1 MHERTPSATPTSVAV
16 VDRTE
21 PTTAPP
27 TAPAAPSTVRQIPT
41 RRVSF
46 DETLA
51 RLPKHFAEDGDLL
64 LSHIFAAMSAFFP
77 DGEDFFVRS
86 VRRFRSQITDPE
98 LTAQVAGFIGQEAVH
113 GRQHRAF
120 NQRLGELGYPTPV
133 FERLTKRSLAIRERV
148 FTAKAN
154 LAATAALEHFT
165 ATFAELLLTDEET
178 RLAPGDAGVRD
189 LLLWHA
195 LEESE
200 HKSVAFDVYRA
211 VGGSER
217 TRIITMKGIRIG
229 FILALTVQTAVS
241 VAGDSATY
249 EKGRL
254 RASAKRLRSSPAL
267 RREIWDRLREY
278 DRPGFHPDDRDTD
291 ELVARWRDEL
301 FGADG
306 SLNHRLGR
314 SGAAA

>member
-1 MHERTPSATPTSVAV
+1 MHERTHSATPTSVAV
-16 VDRTE
+16 VDRSE
-21 PTTAPP
+21 PGSDGQTSGPG
-27 TAPAAPSTVRQIPT
+27 TAPATAAAVRQIPT
-41 RRVSF
+41 RRISF

-51 RLPKHFAEDGDLL
+51 ELPKHFAADQDLL

-77 DGEDFFVRS
+77 DGEDYFVRS
-86 VRRFRSQITDPE
+86 VRRFRSEITDPE

-133 FERLTKRSLAIRERV
+133 FERLTRRTLAIRERI
-148 FTAKAN
+148 FTPKAN

-165 ATFAELLLTDEET
+165 ATFAELLLTDEEA

-200 HKSVAFDVYRA
+200 HKAVAFDVYRA

-229 FILALTVQTAVS
+229 FILALS
-241 VAGDSATY
+241 RAGGRVRGRGQRDLR
-249 EKGRL
+249 EGRL

-278 DRPGFHPDDRDTD
+278 DRAGLPPRRPG
-291 ELVARWRDEL
+291 
-301 FGADG
+301 
-306 SLNHRLGR
+306 HRRAGR
-314 SGAAA
+314 SLA